1 MTTESESTAAG
12 EVTAV
17 EEIASPGQAATP
29 VAEGDIFGIP
39 TNGNQ
44 PIIEARNLTKH
55 FPVGRAGLFGGSAGS
70 VRAVDGVD
78 FKLYPGQTLSLA
90 GESGCGKTT
99 LGNLILRLETIT
111 EGQLLWEGKDATK
124 LSRDDTREYRR
135 SVQAVF
141 QDPWSSL
148 DSRMRVRDIIAE
160 PLVINERMGF
170 QERVERVGQLLEQVT
185 LMPAHMDRFPHE
197 FSGGQRQRIA
207 VARAIALNPRLVIL
221 DEPVS
226 ALDVSIRA
234 QIMNLLKELQ
244 EEYSLAYFMISH
256 NLATARFIS
265 DVVAIMY
272 LGKFAEIAE
281 SESFFANPMHPYS
294 QALISAAL
302 PVDLEHKYERIV
314 LQGEV
319 PSPIN
324 PPSGCRFRTRC
335 PYVMDV
341 CSEVVPPLKEVAP
354 NHRVACHLY

>member
-1 MTTESESTAAG
+1 VTTEG
-12 EVTAV
+12 ETTEQTIVP
-17 EEIASPGQAATP
+17 E
-29 VAEGDIFGIP
+29 AEDDIFGIP
-39 TNGNQ
+39 TDGNQ
-44 PIIEARNLTKH
+44 PIIEVRNVKKY

-70 VRAVDGVD
+70 VRAVDGVA
-78 FKLYPGQTLSLA
+78 FKLYPGQTISLA

-99 LGNLILRLETIT
+99 LGNLILRLEPVTDG
-111 EGQLLWEGKDATK
+111 ELLWEGKNVST
-124 LSRDDTREYRR
+124 LSRNDTRDYRR
-135 SVQAVF
+135 AVQAVF

-160 PLVINERMGF
+160 PLVINERMPF
-170 QERVERVGQLLEQVT
+170 QRRVERVGELLQQVT
-185 LMPAHMDRFPHE
+185 LMPSHMDRFPHE

-207 VARAIALNPRLVIL
+207 VARAIALNPRLVVL

-244 EEYSLAYFMISH
+244 DQNKLAYFMISH

-265 DVVAIMY
+265 DIVAIMY
-272 LGKFAEIAE
+272 LGKFVELAE
-281 SESFFANPMHPYS
+281 SESFFRNPMHPYS
-294 QALISAAL
+294 QALISASL
-302 PVDLEHKYERIV
+302 PVDLDHKHERIV

-335 PYVMDV
+335 PQVMDI
-341 CSEVVPPLKEVAP
+341 CSEVEPPLKEISK